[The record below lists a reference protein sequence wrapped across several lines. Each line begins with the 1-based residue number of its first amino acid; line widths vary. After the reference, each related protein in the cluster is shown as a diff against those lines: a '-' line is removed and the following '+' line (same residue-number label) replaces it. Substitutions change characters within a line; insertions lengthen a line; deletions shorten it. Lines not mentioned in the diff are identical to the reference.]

1 MKKLTAILLTSLTI
15 LALAGCGNGKDSEAS
30 NEGETSKYTD
40 ALEVLNTV
48 LEVYTDDQRFAI
60 AGGDSDNMTMDG
72 PGKFDVTKT
81 DQLDYTLGLPADQA
95 AVIDD
100 AASMLHMMNANTF
113 TGAAYHLTEGTDIN
127 AFAEAVKTNILA
139 RQWICGFPDK
149 LLIIDVDGRYVITA
163 FGQAEIMETF
173 KTNALSAL
181 SDAQVITEEPII

>member
-139 RQWICGFPDK
+139 RQWVCGFPDT